1 MGGCKMKEEQLSPYT
16 NNIFEQRWWLEAV
29 APDTQWQEEIVRKD
43 DEVVARWMIPA
54 GNSFIMPPL
63 TQTMGYWLSDK
74 VASINQEDE
83 RKELIN
89 KLIKSLHKEVDI
101 CLAPENSYFLPFYWA
116 GFTVKPRVTYRINDL
131 SNLDAIYDSFWP
143 ILKKRI
149 KSAGNKVSVEESD
162 DTDMLY
168 VLLQKTFKRQQKSF
182 HFSRERLRHIYE
194 VAKAHEA
201 VKLLFA
207 RDHEGNV
214 HSGVL
219 FLYDEKV
226 CYYLMTG
233 NDPEYR
239 KSAANSLLLWEGIK
253 FASKHSQCFDFEG
266 SMIEGVETFVRQF
279 GGNMTVYYQV
289 SRMGFLK
296 TMQQQ
301 LKLKVKKL
309 IHY

>member
-1 MGGCKMKEEQLSPYT
+1 MGGCKMKEEQLSSFT

-29 APDTQWQEEIVRKD
+29 APDTSWHEQLLYNG
-43 DEVVARWMIPA
+43 DEVVARWMMPA

-63 TQTMGYWLSDK
+63 TQTLGYWLSDK
-74 VASINQEDE
+74 VASIHQGDE
-83 RKELIN
+83 RKELITQ
-89 KLIKSLHKEVDI
+89 LIKTLPKDVDI
-101 CLAPENSYFLPFYWA
+101 CLPPENAYFLPFYWA

-149 KSAGNKVSVEESD
+149 KSAANKVKVVESD
-162 DTDMLY
+162 DTD
-168 VLLQKTFKRQQKSF
+168 LLHALLKKTFERQHRSY
-182 HFSRERLRHIYE
+182 HFSKEKLRHIYE
-194 VAKAHEA
+194 VAKAHGA
-201 VKLLFA
+201 VKQLFA
-207 RDHEGNV
+207 QDQEGNV

-226 CYYLMTG
+226 CYYLVTG

-239 KSAANSLLLWEGIK
+239 KSGANSLLLWEGLK
-253 FASKHSQCFDFEG
+253 FAAKHSQCFDFEG

-279 GGNMTVYYQV
+279 GGEMTVYYQLCRR
-289 SRMGFLK
+289 SFFKNM
-296 TMQQQ
+296 MQQ
-301 LKLKVKKL
+301 LKSYIKKL

>member
-29 APDTQWQEEIVRKD
+29 APDIQWHEQVVRKD
-43 DEVVARWMIPA
+43 DEVVARWMMPES
-54 GNSFIMPPL
+54 NSFIMPPV
-63 TQTMGYWLSDK
+63 TQTLGYWLSDK
-74 VASINQEDE
+74 VVSINQEDE

-89 KLIKSLHKEVDI
+89 TLIQSLPREVDI
-101 CLAPENSYFLPFYWA
+101 CLAPEDSYFLPFYWA

-131 SNLDAIYDSFWP
+131 SNLEAIYDSFWP

-149 KSAGNKVSVEESD
+149 KSAANKVKVVESD
-162 DTDMLY
+162 DTD
-168 VLLQKTFKRQQKSF
+168 LLHALLEKTFERQHKSYR
-182 HFSRERLRHIYE
+182 FSKERLRHIYE

-207 RDHEGNV
+207 QDQEGNV

-239 KSAANSLLLWEGIK
+239 KSGANSLLLWEGIK
-253 FASKHSQCFDFEG
+253 FAAEHSQSFDFEG

-279 GGNMTVYYQV
+279 GGTMTVYYQV
-289 SRMGFLK
+289 IRRGVLK
-296 TMQQQ
+296 TMKQQ
-301 LKLKVKKL
+301 LKSEVKKL

>member
-1 MGGCKMKEEQLSPYT
+1 MGGCKMKEEQLSSYT

-29 APDTQWQEEIVRKD
+29 APDIRWHEQIVRKD
-43 DEVVARWMIPA
+43 DEVVARWMMPTD
-54 GNSFIMPPL
+54 NTFIMPPL
-63 TQTMGYWLSDK
+63 TQTMGYWLGDR

-83 RKELIN
+83 RKELIIQLMN
-89 KLIKSLHKEVDI
+89 TLPKEVDI
-101 CLAPENSYFLPFYWA
+101 CLAPENIYFLPFYWA

-149 KSAGNKVSVEESD
+149 KSAGHKVKVVESD
-162 DTDMLY
+162 DID
-168 VLLQKTFKRQQKSF
+168 LLHALLGKTFERQHRSY
-182 HFSRERLRHIYE
+182 HFSKEKLRHIYE
-194 VAKAHEA
+194 AAKAHGA

-207 RDHEGNV
+207 QDSGGNA

-239 KSAANSLLLWEGIK
+239 KSGANSLLVWEGIK
-253 FASKHSQCFDFEG
+253 FAAKHSQCFDFEG
-266 SMIEGVETFVRQF
+266 SIFVR
-279 GGNMTVYYQV
+279 
-289 SRMGFLK
+289 
-296 TMQQQ
+296 
-301 LKLKVKKL
+301 
-309 IHY
+309 